1 MAFSFIVTRMSI
13 TYEDFENVDIRVGTI
28 VDVQPFPEA
37 RRPAFKLFVDF
48 GDEIG
53 IKKTSAQVTV
63 YYTPETLIG
72 KQVAAVVNFPE
83 KQIGK
88 FMSQILVLG
97 FPDKDGNVVLV
108 HPNHTVPNGGKL
120 F

>member
-1 MAFSFIVTRMSI
+1 MTI
-13 TYEDFENVDIRVGTI
+13 TYDDFETVDIRVGTI
-28 VDVQPFPEA
+28 IDAQPFPEA

-48 GDEIG
+48 GEDIG
-53 IKKTSAQVTV
+53 IRKTSAQVTV

-72 KQVAAVVNFPE
+72 KQVAAVINFPE

-97 FPDKDGNVVLV
+97 FPDADGNVVLV
-108 HPNHTVPNGGKL
+108 HPSHIVPNGGKL